1 MIFNQ
6 RNHFTA
12 TLSER
17 AGWQACRQAH
27 SSGWAMSSPN
37 IACKGQVRGV
47 IFLLDSIMFVLDESA
62 FSQLAQGNDRAYSI
76 ILHTHTHTS

>member
-12 TLSER
+12 TLSKR

-27 SSGWAMSSPN
+27 CSGWAMSSPN

-47 IFLLDSIMFVLDESA
+47 IFLLDLMFVLDESA
-62 FSQLAQGNDRAYSI
+62 FSQLAQGNDIAYST
-76 ILHTHTHTS
+76 ILHTPTS